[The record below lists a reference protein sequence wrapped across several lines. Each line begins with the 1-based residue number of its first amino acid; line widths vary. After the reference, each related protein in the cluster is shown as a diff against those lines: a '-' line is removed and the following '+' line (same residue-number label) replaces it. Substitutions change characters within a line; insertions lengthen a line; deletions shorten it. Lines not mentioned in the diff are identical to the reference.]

1 MVESRHLDVIKAF
14 DYTIEIRWQKTVS
27 VRMETT
33 LADSELAESH
43 RLSICK
49 CDDRVVN
56 SSRGDMEKRSLQLYT
71 HDNSLSARERHI
83 RKILR
88 RST

>member
-33 LADSELAESH
+33 LAGSDRMIHTAE
-43 RLSICK
+43 
-49 CDDRVVN
+49 
-56 SSRGDMEKRSLQLYT
+56 
-71 HDNSLSARERHI
+71 
-83 RKILR
+83 
-88 RST
+88 